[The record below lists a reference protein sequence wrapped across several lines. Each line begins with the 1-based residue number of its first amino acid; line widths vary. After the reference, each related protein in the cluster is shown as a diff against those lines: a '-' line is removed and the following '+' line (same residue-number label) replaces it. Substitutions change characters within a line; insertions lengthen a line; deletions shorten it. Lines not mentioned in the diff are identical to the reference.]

1 MSLHNELRDL
11 FGRIQDA
18 PWPDEHHAFD
28 QFLRR
33 KARRGRVM
41 AAGLT
46 LTLAAVI
53 AAAVLVPRLVPD
65 DVPPVVPVAPPGGGM
80 RIADQGFQVA
90 APAGWRISR
99 KMTRPLGPM
108 PYDGRLVE
116 GVALTPTTG
125 DPSRATITVTT
136 DADEPGWEDASR
148 RTDGR
153 QYLWRPGS
161 GRGDA
166 GQYRLQWPS
175 YCHQNRESAVTT
187 CSQTGQ
193 ARALLVTGYAPDD
206 AQLRR
211 QVQQAMVQITLGVQ
225 PITNALQPP
234 PDPTFGPEPRMLLG
248 RGGSGTTSWEAWI
261 EASGPGHNIAGF
273 SLRFPKA
280 TPKPV
285 RRWERL
291 YLSTPYGVGTWTLLA
306 CVSGKGMGIGIARAD
321 VAMVRVELSK
331 RPPLELPVI
340 RSTKA
345 PMAIFALPPLPPRA
359 LVNRATAFTAD
370 GKMIGT
376 ENLKAVAPCWGKL

>member
-1 MSLHNELRDL
+1 MSLHDELHDL

-18 PWPDEHHAFD
+18 PWPGEHHAFD

-46 LTLAAVI
+46 LTLAAVL
-53 AAAVLVPRLVPD
+53 AAVVLVPRLVPD
-65 DVPPVVPVAPPGGGM
+65 DIQPVVPVTPTGRGM
-80 RIADQGFQVA
+80 RIVDQGFQVA
-90 APAGWRISR
+90 APAGWKISR

-108 PYDGRLVE
+108 PSDGRLVE
-116 GVALTPTTG
+116 GVVLAPSTG

-136 DADEPGWEDASR
+136 DAHEPSWDGASR

-153 QYLWRPGS
+153 RYRWRPGS

-166 GQYRLQWPS
+166 GQYLLQWPT
-175 YCHQNRESAVTT
+175 YCHQNREFAVAT
-187 CSQTGQ
+187 CSLAGQ
-193 ARALLVTGYAPDD
+193 ARGLLVTGYALDD

-211 QVQQAMVQITLGVQ
+211 QVQQAMRQITLGVQ

-234 PDPTFGPEPRMLLG
+234 PDPSFGPERRVLLG

-261 EASGPGHNIAGF
+261 EPSGPGHNLAGF

-285 RRWERL
+285 RRWKQL
-291 YLSTPYGVGTWTLLA
+291 YLSKLYGVGTLTLLA
-306 CVSGKGMGIGIARAD
+306 CVSGKGMGIGVVQAD
-321 VAMVRVELSK
+321 VAMVQVELSK
-331 RPPLELPVI
+331 RPPLELPVV

-345 PMAIFALPPLPPRA
+345 PLAIFALPPLPPRA

-370 GKMIGT
+370 AKMIGT

>member
-1 MSLHNELRDL
+1 MSLHDELHDL

-18 PWPDEHHAFD
+18 PWPGERHAFD

-46 LTLAAVI
+46 LTLAAVL

-65 DVPPVVPVAPPGGGM
+65 DVQPVVPVAPTGRGM

-116 GVALTPTTG
+116 GVVLAPSTG

-136 DADEPGWEDASR
+136 DAHAPGWAGASR
-148 RTDGR
+148 RADGR
-153 QYLWRPGS
+153 RYLWRPGS
-161 GRGDA
+161 GHGDA
-166 GQYRLQWPS
+166 GQYLLQWPT
-175 YCHQNRESAVTT
+175 YCHQNRELAITT
-187 CSQTGQ
+187 CSRTGE
-193 ARALLVTGYAPDD
+193 ARGLLVTGYAPDD

-211 QVQQAMVQITLGVQ
+211 QVQQAMRQITMGMQ
-225 PITNALQPP
+225 PITNALPP
-234 PDPTFGPEPRMLLG
+234 PPSPTIGPQRRELLG
-248 RGGSGTTSWEAWI
+248 KGGSGTTSWEAWI
-261 EASGPGHNIAGF
+261 EPSSPGRGDAG
-273 SLRFPKA
+273 LAIRFPKA
-280 TPKPV
+280 TPRPI
-285 RRWERL
+285 RRWKRL
-291 YLSTPYGVGTWTLLA
+291 ELSRLNGLGTWTLLE
-306 CVSGKGMGIGIARAD
+306 CVSGKGMVIGVARAD
-321 VAMVRVELSK
+321 VAMVQVELSK
-331 RPPLELPVI
+331 RPLVELPVVG
-340 RSTKA
+340 STKA
-345 PMAIFALPPLPPRA
+345 PLAIFALPPLPVRA

-370 GKMIGT
+370 GKMIGS